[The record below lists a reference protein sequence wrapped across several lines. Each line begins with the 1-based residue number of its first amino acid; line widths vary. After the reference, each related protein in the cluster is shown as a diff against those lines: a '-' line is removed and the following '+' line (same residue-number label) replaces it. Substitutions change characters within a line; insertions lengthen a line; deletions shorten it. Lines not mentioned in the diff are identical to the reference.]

1 MGKNRQKNNEK
12 KCHGPPHENFSFF
25 LAMRCW
31 VEGSGSD
38 SKQKVRHYFIFFH
51 YFWQFLP
58 IFSFFG
64 FLAHFAH
71 FTPPY
76 DRPLITY
83 DPILYFHVSWVQLA
97 HGRHCRQ
104 KRSMNLGFFFWKMTI
119 FPFLVIFAPFSHGH
133 GRPHDPTKTFNIKCA
148 VLGSYHSDIYEK
160 KAMPDSLQVHYP
172 SNLMPGGGQNWSN
185 SVFHV
190 CALPWATPCDF
201 FIFFGHDVVGG
212 R

>member
-12 KCHGPPHENFSFF
+12 KCHGPPHETFSFF

-104 KRSMNLGFFFWKMTI
+104 KKSMNLGFFFEKW
-119 FPFLVIFAPFSHGH
+119 PFFHFWSFLPHFHMVMGDPTTQPKLLTSNVLSLGPTTVIF
-133 GRPHDPTKTFNIKCA
+133 
-148 VLGSYHSDIYEK
+148 K
-160 KAMPDSLQVHYP
+160 KKKPCQIHYK
-172 SNLMPGGGQNWSN
+172 SI
-185 SVFHV
+185 
-190 CALPWATPCDF
+190 TP
-201 FIFFGHDVVGG
+201 VS
-212 R
+212 